1 MTTLVQD
8 IRFSARRLSKSP
20 GFTLVALVSLALG
33 IGANTAI
40 FSLVNAV
47 LLRPLPV
54 AAPERLVSVSVTGG
68 DDSMHAFS
76 YPTYLDFRDR
86 GSGGVLSGLFAERF
100 APMSLSRA
108 GASERV
114 WGYLVTGNYFE
125 VLGARA
131 ARGRTFTPEE
141 DRAPL
146 SAPVAVLSH
155 ACWLRRF
162 GGDPG
167 VVGRDV
173 ELNGHPFRVVGVM
186 PEGFAGTE
194 IVYTPEVWVPMTMQE
209 WVEPGNLWLER
220 RETQNIFAVGR
231 LKDGVTREQAEAAL
245 NLFAGQLGREYPE
258 TNEGQRIVLVPPGF
272 VIPQLRGAVVGF
284 AAVLMGAVGLVLL
297 IACTNLANLL
307 LARASSR
314 RKEMAL
320 RVALGA
326 SRWRLV
332 RQLLTE
338 SLLLALAG
346 GAAGL
351 LLAAWLLDLV
361 AAYRPPIDVPVWIE
375 AGVDWRVLAF
385 ALGASLLTTLL
396 FGLAPALQATRTDL
410 VPALKDAGRGDGRT
424 RSRLRGALV
433 VAQVTLSLVL
443 LVAAGLTLR
452 ALARLQTAS
461 PGFEVEGGL
470 VASFD
475 LGLQGYDEARGR
487 EFGRRLVE
495 RVRAMPGV
503 RAASLTDLF
512 PLSLNYTSNS
522 VYVEGRPGAR
532 GANVPIAMASSVEPS
547 YFDAMGIP
555 VVAGRPFGERDD
567 ERAPRVV
574 VVNETFARRFFPG
587 AEPAREAVGKRI
599 GFKGDQGPWAEIVGV
614 AKDGKYWTIGEAP
627 ELFVYSPLAQRYT
640 STATLVVRAAG
651 GDPRALVPAL
661 RAEARALDAA
671 LPLYDVKTFEE
682 HMGVSLFPAR
692 VAAAL
697 LGGFGLLALVL
708 AGTGIYG
715 VVSYA
720 AAQRTREIG
729 IRMAL
734 GAQRG
739 DVLRL
744 VAGRG
749 MLLVGAGVALGLA
762 GALALTRFM
771 EGVLY
776 GVSAT
781 DPFTFALVV
790 ALLLGVALVA
800 CLLPARRATKVDP
813 MVALRYE

>member
-1 MTTLVQD
+1 MRLIQD
-8 IRFSARRLSKSP
+8 LRFGVRRLLKSP
-20 GFTLVALVSLALG
+20 GFTAVAVASLALG

-54 AAPERLVSVSVTGG
+54 EKPERLVSVSVLGK
-68 DDSMHAFS
+68 DDSMLAFS
-76 YPTYLDFRDR
+76 YPTYKDYRDR
-86 GSGGVLSGLFAERF
+86 SGEVLAGLFAERL
-100 APMSLSRA
+100 APMSLSR
-108 GASERV
+108 GGNNERV
-114 WGYLVTGNYFE
+114 WGYLVTGNYFD
-125 VLGARA
+125 VLGVAA

-141 DRAPL
+141 DRAAL
-146 SAPVAVLSH
+146 AAPVAVLSH

-162 GGDPG
+162 GGDPS

-173 ELNGHPFRVVGVM
+173 LLNGHTFRVVGVM
-186 PEGFAGTE
+186 PEGFSGAE

-209 WVEPGNLWLER
+209 WIEPGNAWLER
-220 RETQNIFAVGR
+220 RSTQNIFAIGR
-231 LKDGVTREQAEAAL
+231 LKDGVTTEQAEAAL
-245 NLFAGQLGREYPE
+245 NLLAGQVGREYPD
-258 TNEGQRIVLVPPGF
+258 TNEGQKIVLVPPGF
-272 VIPQLRGAVVGF
+272 IVPQLRGAMVGF
-284 AAVLMGAVGLVLL
+284 VAVLMGTVGLVLL

-307 LARASSR
+307 LARASAR
-314 RKEMAL
+314 RKEIAL
-320 RVALGA
+320 CVALGA

-351 LLAAWLLDLV
+351 LLAVWILGLV
-361 AAYRPPIDVPVWIE
+361 AAYRPPLDVPVWIE
-375 AGVDWRVLAF
+375 AAVDWRVLLF
-385 ALGASLLTTLL
+385 ALGASLLTTVL

-410 VPALKDAGRGDGRT
+410 VPALKDAGGQAGRS

-452 ALARLQTAS
+452 ALARLQTTS
-461 PGFEVEGGL
+461 PGFAVENGL

-475 LGLQGYDEARGR
+475 LGLQGYDKARGR
-487 EFGRRLVE
+487 EFQRRLVE
-495 RVRAMPGV
+495 RVRALPGV

-512 PLSLNYTSNS
+512 PLSLNYSSND
-522 VYVEGRPGAR
+522 VYIEGRPGSR
-532 GANVPIAMASSVEPS
+532 GANVPLAMVASVEHE

-555 VVAGRPFGERDD
+555 VVAGRPFAERDD
-567 ERAPRVV
+567 ERAPHVV

-587 AEPAREAVGKRI
+587 ADPARDAIGKRMS
-599 GFKGDQGPWAEIVGV
+599 FRGDEGPWNEIVGV

-627 ELFVYSPLAQRYT
+627 QMFVYSPTAQGYDP
-640 STATLVVRAAG
+640 AVTLVVRTAG
-651 GDPRALVPAL
+651 GDPRSLVPAL
-661 RAEARALDAA
+661 NAEVRAMDPE
-671 LPLYDVKTFEE
+671 LPLYDVKTVEA

-697 LGGFGLLALVL
+697 LGGFGLLALLL
-708 AGTGIYG
+708 AGMGVYG

-734 GAQRG
+734 GARRG

-749 MLLVGAGVALGLA
+749 MLLVGLGVCLGLV
-762 GALALTRFM
+762 GAFALTRFM

-781 DPFTFALVV
+781 DPVTFALGV
-790 ALLLGVALVA
+790 AVLLGVALLA
-800 CLLPARRATKVDP
+800 CLVPARRATKVDP

>member
-1 MTTLVQD
+1 MTLLQD
-8 IRFSARRLSKSP
+8 LRFSVRRLLKSP
-20 GFTLVALVSLALG
+20 GFTVVAVVSLALG

-40 FSLVNAV
+40 FSLVNTV

-54 AAPERLVSVSVTGG
+54 SDPGRLVSVSVLGK
-68 DDSMHAFS
+68 DDSMLAFS
-76 YPTYLDFRDR
+76 YPAYRDFRER
-86 GSGGVLSGLFAERF
+86 SGDVLAGLFAERL
-100 APMSLSRA
+100 APMSLSRGGA
-108 GASERV
+108 GERV

-125 VLGARA
+125 VLGVSA
-131 ARGRTFTPEE
+131 ARGRTFTPGE

-146 SAPVAVLSH
+146 ASPVAVLSH
-155 ACWLRRF
+155 ACWQRRF
-162 GGDPG
+162 GGDPA

-173 ELNGHPFRVVGVM
+173 QLNGHPFRVVGVM
-186 PEGFAGTE
+186 PEGFSGAE

-209 WVEPGNLWLER
+209 WIEPGNAWLER
-220 RETQNIFAVGR
+220 RTTQNIFAIGR
-231 LKDGVTREQAEAAL
+231 LKEGVTTGQAEAAL
-245 NLFAGQLGREYPE
+245 NLLAEQLGREYPDI
-258 TNEGQRIVLVPPGF
+258 NEGQKIVLVPPGF
-272 VIPQLRGAVVGF
+272 IVPQLRGAVVGF

-307 LARASSR
+307 LARASAR
-314 RKEMAL
+314 GREIAL
-320 RVALGA
+320 CVALGA

-332 RQLLTE
+332 RQLLVE

-351 LLAAWLLDLV
+351 LLAVWILSLV
-361 AAYRPPIDVPVWIE
+361 AAYRPPLDVPVWIE
-375 AGVDWRVLAF
+375 ATVDWRVLLF
-385 ALGASLLTTLL
+385 ALGASLLTTAL

-410 VPALKDAGRGDGRT
+410 VPALKDLGARAGQG
-424 RSRLRGALV
+424 RSRLRSALV
-433 VAQVTLSLVL
+433 VAQVTLSLLL

-452 ALARLQTAS
+452 ALTRLQTTS
-461 PGFEVEGGL
+461 PGFEVENGL

-487 EFGRRLVE
+487 ELQRRLVE
-495 RVRAMPGV
+495 RVRALPGV

-512 PLSLNYTSNS
+512 PLSLNYSS
-522 VYVEGRPGAR
+522 SDVYVEGRPAGR
-532 GANVPIAMASSVEPS
+532 GANAPLAMVASVERE
-547 YFDAMGIP
+547 YFDAMSIP
-555 VVAGRPFGERDD
+555 VVAGRAFSERDV
-567 ERAPRVV
+567 EGAPRAV
-574 VVNETFARRFFPG
+574 VVNEHFARRFFPG

-599 GFKGDQGPWAEIVGV
+599 SFRGDGGPWREIVGV

-627 ELFVYSPLAQRYT
+627 QLFVYSPLAQ
-640 STATLVVRAAG
+640 SHSNFATLVVRAAG

-661 RAEARALDAA
+661 NAEVRALDPE
-671 LPLYDVKTFEE
+671 LPLFDVKTIEE

-697 LGGFGLLALVL
+697 LGAFGLLALLL
-708 AGTGIYG
+708 AGVGVYG

-734 GAQRG
+734 GAQAS

-749 MLLVGAGVALGLA
+749 MLLVAAGVGLGLA
-762 GALALTRFM
+762 GAFALTRFM
-771 EGVLY
+771 EGLLY

-781 DPFTFALVV
+781 DPVTFALVV
-790 ALLLGVALVA
+790 AVLLAVALLA
-800 CLLPARRATKVDP
+800 CLIPARRATKVDP